1 MRKLSW
7 LSFLSL
13 LPAFFLGTQTLPAA
27 LVDTWRADD
36 LSVLNDG
43 DAVGS
48 WSSASNRTLTAGV
61 GLQPLLKKNVT
72 PAAGAAVR
80 FNLDFLNMSANSPVG
95 GLTNFAIALV
105 FKAGAVGGNYGSQ
118 WYNKSGIVDAEE
130 AGVTADWGTV
140 IDETGRIGLGIG
152 NPDNTVYSE
161 ASPSLVDNNYHA
173 AVFTWGG
180 GVQGVYVDNLWANT
194 TTGASTGPRNDAG
207 FSIGGTHTGA
217 NGPGQRFVGDL
228 VELRFYNTNFSL
240 TQITNLIQ
248 ELTDLHITPN
258 QPIIRSFIASTNQ
271 IWIGT
276 AVTLSWVVTN
286 ASAILIDQGI
296 GLVPGASGS
305 IQVFPRSNTTYT
317 LTSTNSFGV
326 RTAQVTVLVNQG
338 IPVAN
343 NQSVSVTLNTP
354 AAIMLTGSDPQGSNL
369 TYAVVAAPWHGTLA
383 GPPPA
388 LTYTPTTN
396 FIGNDEFTFKVNDG
410 EFDSPPATVSIQV
423 LAPPTA
429 PSAIVLSTTN
439 ISPSAGPGSFIA
451 SLRALDINPGDTHT
465 FTLVPGFGDNARF
478 VLVGNQLTAG
488 STFAG
493 GLGASF
499 AIRVRA
505 TDNTGLW
512 VEQTLSLHVTALTQG
527 IVINEIHYNPP
538 DNTVFEQFIELHN
551 PTAADV
557 DMSLWQITGGV
568 QYTLPPESVIAPGG
582 FLVLAQDPPTMLSRF
597 GVTAL
602 GPWTGS
608 LSSQGETVTVQDG
621 NGKKVN
627 EVSYSSEFPWPI
639 GADGGGGSMA
649 LVNPALDNNL
659 GSSWR
664 TETPPSPGRANQVFT
679 TNAAPN
685 IRQVK
690 ATPNS
695 PTSTNQVV
703 ITAKVTDPEGVASV
717 QLLYQIV
724 TPGNYIPAV
733 LPVPLS
739 QLNANPSLLPTPNPD
754 FENPAHWITV
764 PMVDTGTAGDAQA
777 GDGIYTAVLPP
788 QANRVLVRYRIAVTD
803 SLGASRRAP
812 FEDDPSLNFAYFVYD
827 GIPAYQGISAQTLQS
842 LPVYF
847 LISRPQDITQCTAY
861 NGTYQ
866 IPQFASSGLANLAR
880 YVFNWPGTLL
890 YDGVVYDNICYRL
903 HGANGRYQPGKRN
916 WRFELNK
923 GNYLQAKDQNGQP
936 YPRKWKHLTTGKG
949 SSNRLLPTFSL
960 NETLNYF
967 LYNKVG
973 VPAPYTFFFHFRVVQ
988 GAQEAPG
995 QYTGDFWG
1003 LNWAQEDYDAG
1014 FLDAHNMDKG
1024 NLYKL
1029 INASFSTDPAQDMLG
1044 QQRYQGP
1051 FAVTNGTDGTAIQSG
1066 LLRAQTSGWIRAHV
1080 NLPEWYHYH
1089 AIVEG
1094 IRNYD
1099 FWPDANKNAAWYF
1112 APPYSPANNN
1122 YGSFWTMPFDTDD
1135 TWGPTWNAGQ
1145 DLVYNGVFLA
1155 ASHPDLQIEYANVVR
1170 EVRDLLFQPDQ
1181 INPLIDAFALT
1192 IHDFVPADLL
1202 RWSHAPSS
1210 AGSYADLTAQSGF
1223 VSPVMSGGLAAYVQ
1237 DLKNFLF
1244 VGGTHTW
1251 WIDRQ
1256 TVAAG
1261 GWVTRL
1267 DSLAAD
1273 SAIPTKPT
1281 ISYAGPTNFPVTGL
1295 FFRSSAF
1302 ADPQGANTFAAMQ
1315 WRVAEVTPTN
1325 AVVTNVTQ
1333 LKQEWDAVWD
1343 SGEMTLFTNQIQV
1356 PAVATVPG
1364 HFYRARVRHKDN
1376 TGRWSNWSAPLVFT
1390 PSAVDIVSVL
1400 QQSLVV
1406 SEIMY
1411 NPPSFSNV
1419 DGSELEFLELQNIGT
1434 NVLDLSGLTF
1444 TSGIHFTFTNGT
1456 TLGPG
1461 RYFLLGRNATALQA
1475 KYPGLVINGIYTG
1488 KLSNSGDTLTLT
1500 HPYGINI
1507 FSITYGTRAPWPV
1520 TPDGYG
1526 FSLVL
1531 DEANPGHYRA
1541 SSEIGGSPGAAD
1553 PVSNIPGIV
1562 VNEILSRP
1570 LPPALDTIELHN
1582 PGTTNVNI
1590 GGWFLTDDAN
1600 YPWKYAIPDPT
1611 ILRAGCYALFS
1622 ETQFNPTP
1630 GIGASFGLSS
1640 LGEEVYLFSADAAHN
1655 LSGYSHGFAFEGSA
1669 PGQTYGRFINSAG
1682 EEQFPPQIASTLGTN
1697 NLGPAIGPVVIS
1709 EINYLPAPS
1718 GTEFLELRNITSAAV
1733 PLYDPDHPTNVWK
1746 VSGIG
1751 FTFLA
1756 GISIPPGGFLLL
1768 VASDPVTF
1776 RTQQGVSNSVQIFQY
1791 SGQLQPN
1798 GEMLELLRPDLP
1810 ETNGV
1815 PYVPVDQVN
1824 YGAASPWPV
1833 AAAGASLQRIDAV
1846 AYGNDPSNWQAAPPT
1861 PGTSLPTPVPLIT
1874 LQVKVDPADLHPD
1887 LSFNAQANRPYT
1899 VQYKG
1904 SLADS
1909 SWLPLVTVP
1918 MLAANRTVTINDA
1931 SAGSTRFYRVVTP
1944 GLP

>member
-1 MRKLSW
+1 
-7 LSFLSL
+7 
-13 LPAFFLGTQTLPAA
+13 
-27 LVDTWRADD
+27 

-48 WSSASNRTLTAGV
+48 WSSAGNRTLTASV

-80 FNLDFLNMSANSPVG
+80 FNGDILTMSASSPVG

-105 FKAGAVGGNYGSQ
+105 FKAGAVGGNYGGQ
-118 WYNKSGIVDAEE
+118 WYSKSGIVDAEE
-130 AGVTADWGTV
+130 GGVTADWGTV

-161 ASPSLVDNNYHA
+161 ASPSLVDDNYHA
-173 AVFTWGG
+173 AVFTWGA

-194 TTGASTGPRNDAG
+194 ASGASTGPRNDAG

-217 NGPGQRFVGDL
+217 NGSGQRFVGDV
-228 VELRFYNTNFSL
+228 VEVRFYNTNFSL
-240 TQITNLIQ
+240 TQISNLVQ
-248 ELTDLHITPN
+248 ELTDQHITPN

-271 IWIGT
+271 ISIGS

-286 ASAILIDQGI
+286 ATAVLIDQGI
-296 GLVPGASGS
+296 GLLPGASGS
-305 IQVFPRSNTTYT
+305 LQVFPRTNTTYT

-326 RTAQVTVLVNQG
+326 RAAQVTVLVNQG

-343 NQSVSVTLNTP
+343 DQSVSVALNTP
-354 AAIMLTGSDPQGSNL
+354 AAIRLTGSDPQGSNL
-369 TYAVVAAPWHGTLA
+369 TYALVTAPWHGTLA
-383 GPPPA
+383 GLPPA
-388 LTYTPTTN
+388 LSYTPGTN
-396 FIGNDEFTFKVNDG
+396 FIGNDQFTFKVNDG

-429 PSAIVLSTTN
+429 PSAILLSTTN
-439 ISPSAGPGSFIA
+439 ISPTAGPGSFVA
-451 SLRALDINPGDTHT
+451 SLRALDVNPGDTHT
-465 FTLVPGFGDNARF
+465 FTLVPGSGDNARF
-478 VLVGNQLTAG
+478 VLLGNQLIAG

-499 AIRVRA
+499 SIRVRA

-512 VEQTLSLHVTALTQG
+512 VEQTLALHVTVLAQG

-538 DNTVFEQFIELHN
+538 DNTTFEDFIELHN
-551 PTAADV
+551 PTASDV

-568 QYTLPPESVIAPGG
+568 QYTLPPASVITAGG
-582 FLVLAQDPPTMLSRF
+582 FLVLAQDPPTILSRY

-649 LVNPALDNNL
+649 LVNPSLDNNL

-664 TETPPSPGRANQVFT
+664 TETPPSPGRPNRVLA

-690 ATPNS
+690 ATPTL
-695 PTSTNQVV
+695 PTSANQVV

-733 LPVPLS
+733 LPVPLG
-739 QLNANPSLLPTPNPD
+739 QLNANPRLLPTPNPD
-754 FENPAHWITV
+754 FENPARWITV
-764 PMVDTGTAGDAQA
+764 PMVDTGTGGDAQA

-788 QANRVLVRYRIAVTD
+788 QANRVLVRYRIVLTD

-827 GIPAYQGISAQTLQS
+827 GIPAYQGISAQTLQT
-842 LPVYF
+842 LPVYS
-847 LISRPQDITQCTAY
+847 LISRPQDITQCAAY

-880 YVFNWPGTLL
+880 YVFNWPGTLV

-916 WRFELNK
+916 WRFALNK

-936 YPRKWKHLTTGKG
+936 FPRKWQHLTTGKG

-973 VPAPYTFFFHFRVVQ
+973 VPAPRTFYFHFRVVQ
-988 GAQEAPG
+988 SAQEAPG

-1003 LNWAQEDYDAG
+1003 LNWAQEDYDAA
-1014 FLDAHNMDKG
+1014 FLDAHNMAKG

-1029 INASFSTDPAQDMLG
+1029 INASFSTDPARDMVG

-1051 FAVTNGTDGTAIQSG
+1051 FAVTNGTDGAAIQSG
-1066 LLRAQTSGWIRAHV
+1066 LLRAETSGWIRAHV

-1112 APPYSPANNN
+1112 APPYSLTNNN

-1155 ASHPDLQIEYANVVR
+1155 GSHPDLQIEYANTVR

-1192 IHDFVPADLL
+1192 IRDFVPADLL
-1202 RWSHAPSS
+1202 RWANAPSS
-1210 AGSYADLTAQSGF
+1210 AGNYADLTGQSGF

-1244 VGGTHTW
+1244 VGGTHPW

-1343 SGEMTLFTNQIQV
+1343 SGEMTGFTNQVQV

-1364 HFYRARVRHKDN
+1364 HTYRARVRHKDN
-1376 TGRWSNWSAPLVFT
+1376 TGRWSNWSAPLAFT

-1411 NPPSFSNV
+1411 NPPSFNQI
-1419 DGSELEFLELQNIGT
+1419 DGSELEFLELKNIGT

-1461 RYFLLGRNATALQA
+1461 QYFLLGRNATALQA
-1475 KYPGLVINGIYTG
+1475 KYPGLVVNGIYSG

-1500 HPYGINI
+1500 YPYGTNI
-1507 FSITYGTRAPWPV
+1507 FSFTFGTRAPWPV

-1526 FSLVL
+1526 FSLVM
-1531 DEANPGHYRA
+1531 DEVNPGHYRA
-1541 SSEIGGSPGAAD
+1541 SSQIGGSPGAAD
-1553 PVSNIPGIV
+1553 PAPNIPAIAL
-1562 VNEILSRP
+1562 NEILSRP
-1570 LPPALDTIELHN
+1570 LPPALDTIELYN
-1582 PGTTNVNI
+1582 PGATNVNI
-1590 GGWFLTDDAN
+1590 GGWFLTDDAK
-1600 YPWKYAIPDPT
+1600 YPWKYAIPDGT
-1611 ILRAGCYALFS
+1611 ILPKGCFALIN
-1622 ETQFNPTP
+1622 ETQFNPAP
-1630 GIGASFGLSS
+1630 GIGASFALSS
-1640 LGEEVYLFSADAAHN
+1640 LGEELYLFSADAAHN
-1655 LSGYSHGFAFEGSA
+1655 LSGYSHGFAFGGSA
-1669 PGQTYGRFINSAG
+1669 PGQTYGRYINSAG

-1697 NLGPAIGPVVIS
+1697 NLGPAVGPVVIS
-1709 EINYLPAPS
+1709 EINCLPAAP
-1718 GTEFLELRNITSAAV
+1718 GTEFLELRNITSAEV
-1733 PLYDPDHPTNVWK
+1733 PLYDPDHPTNTWK
-1746 VSGIG
+1746 VSGVG
-1751 FTFLA
+1751 FIFPA
-1756 GISIPPGGFLLL
+1756 GISIAPGGFLLL
-1768 VASDPVTF
+1768 VASDPTAF

-1815 PYVPVDQVN
+1815 PDVPVDQVN
-1824 YGAASPWPV
+1824 YGAAFPWPTI
-1833 AAAGASLQRIDAV
+1833 AGGASLQRIEAV
-1846 AYGNDPSNWQAAPPT
+1846 VYGNDPINWRAAAPT
-1861 PGTSLPTPVPLIT
+1861 PGTSLPTSVPLIA
-1874 LQVKVDPADLHPD
+1874 LQVKIDPSDLHPT
-1887 LSFNAQANRPYT
+1887 LSFNAEVNRQYT
-1899 VQYKG
+1899 LQYKNA
-1904 SLADS
+1904 LQDS
-1909 SWLPLVTVP
+1909 NWLPLVGVTV
-1918 MLAANRTVTINDA
+1918 LATNRTVTITDT
-1931 SAGSTRFYRVVTP
+1931 SAGSTRFYRVITP